1 MSELTTEAREGKS
14 YRKPLAL
21 IAASYLVAITGF
33 YLIFPILPPL
43 FRELGLGEFET
54 GVILSL
60 GPLLLILSSPFWGR
74 TSDRRGR
81 KPVFVLG
88 LIGFSLGFLLFT
100 LVAQVGLAGTV
111 GGLALLALFVP
122 ARVLMGGAFAAMPVT
137 AQAYIAD
144 ITTEDQRSGAIALFG
159 IAGLLAVI
167 LGPAIGGALATFGL
181 LVPFYVGALVPLLVV
196 VLLWVSLPEP
206 ARYADEEPPSLS
218 PFDGRVRIYLLVGV
232 GAFTMLTVLFAT
244 LGFYLQDT
252 FALSAQA
259 TARDTGIGLAVA
271 ALAAF
276 VVQATI
282 FARSPPPVPL
292 LFGGFPVA
300 AVGFLG
306 VLVAPAF
313 NLLLVA
319 LAVGGVGL
327 GMVIPAV
334 ISALTL
340 AVNEAEQGAVA
351 GLTSSS
357 QGVGAFVGPLAGTAL
372 YGVDPAYPFVFC
384 ALVAVVVVGVLAV
397 NRPRPTSIGT
407 RP

>member
-1 MSELTTEAREGKS
+1 
-14 YRKPLAL
+14 
-21 IAASYLVAITGF
+21 
-33 YLIFPILPPL
+33 
-43 FRELGLGEFET
+43 
-54 GVILSL
+54 
-60 GPLLLILSSPFWGR
+60 
-74 TSDRRGR
+74 
-81 KPVFVLG
+81 
-88 LIGFSLGFLLFT
+88 
-100 LVAQVGLAGTV
+100 
-111 GGLALLALFVP
+111 
-122 ARVLMGGAFAAMPVT
+122 MGGAFAAMPVT

-167 LGPAIGGALATFGL
+167 LGPAIGGALARFGL